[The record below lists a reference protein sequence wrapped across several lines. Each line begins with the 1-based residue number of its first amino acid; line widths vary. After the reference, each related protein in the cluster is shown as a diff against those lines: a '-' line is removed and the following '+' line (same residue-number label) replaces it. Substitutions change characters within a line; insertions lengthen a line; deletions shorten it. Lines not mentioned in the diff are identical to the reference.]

1 MVDIKLY
8 VPGVTLSIQDN
19 AKLLK
24 QVETRFKRTINGNKY
39 QSNVLTQRKTCIWIN
54 LIDPTF
60 QIVKRHFVLT
70 FKDYG
75 V

>member
-24 QVETRFKRTINGNKY
+24 QAETRFKRTINGNKY
-39 QSNVLTQRKTCIWIN
+39 QSNVLTQRKTCICIN

-60 QIVKRHFVLT
+60 QIVKRHFVLM